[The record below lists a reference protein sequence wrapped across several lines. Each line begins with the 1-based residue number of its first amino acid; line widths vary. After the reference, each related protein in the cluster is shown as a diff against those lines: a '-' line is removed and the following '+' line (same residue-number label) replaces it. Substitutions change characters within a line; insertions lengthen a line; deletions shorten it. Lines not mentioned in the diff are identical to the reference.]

1 MEGSHARDHGQA
13 IRQNKAQFLRRTF
26 ATGCSMYIVYKICT
40 SLLTSSPPPPPQ
52 KKIFLRCAKKIVS
65 DNVGQMDF
73 ACGNSVLKL
82 CNRQVKL
89 FGEVKIIQKKFH
101 QFLEDKTQFKG
112 IPTLLT
118 RCIIQFE
125 SEMKAMKIK
134 LKGRGWFP
142 EVT

>member
-1 MEGSHARDHGQA
+1 
-13 IRQNKAQFLRRTF
+13 
-26 ATGCSMYIVYKICT
+26 
-40 SLLTSSPPPPPQ
+40 
-52 KKIFLRCAKKIVS
+52 
-65 DNVGQMDF
+65 MDF

-89 FGEVKIIQKKFH
+89 FGEEKIIQKKFH